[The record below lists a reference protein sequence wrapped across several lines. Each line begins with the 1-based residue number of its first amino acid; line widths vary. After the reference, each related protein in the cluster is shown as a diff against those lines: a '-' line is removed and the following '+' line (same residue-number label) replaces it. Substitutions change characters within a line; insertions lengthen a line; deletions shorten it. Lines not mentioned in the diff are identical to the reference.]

1 MKFQDGFWVTKPDF
15 RVTYAEEAYHV
26 EAREDSVRI
35 FAVGKHIHNR
45 GDTLD
50 GVSFDVICS
59 SPMPNVIKV
68 SYTHFKGAKKPTP
81 DFEEGDFIILR
92 LESIDETN
100 EATLVSIEDDDEF
113 DRVADFFEDLLY
125 GGEINYDESANT

>member
-1 MKFQDGFWVTKPDF
+1 MKITERQMIPMEKEFDTD
-15 RVTYAEEAYHV
+15 
-26 EAREDSVRI
+26 I
-35 FAVGKHIHNR
+35 F
-45 GDTLD
+45 TLVDDD
-50 GVSFDVICS
+50 GVESDFALRLRAEFEGKEYFALVPVD
-59 SPMPNVIKV
+59 PN
-68 SYTHFKGAKKPTP
+68 P

-125 GGEINYDESANT
+125 GGEMNYDVKNEE